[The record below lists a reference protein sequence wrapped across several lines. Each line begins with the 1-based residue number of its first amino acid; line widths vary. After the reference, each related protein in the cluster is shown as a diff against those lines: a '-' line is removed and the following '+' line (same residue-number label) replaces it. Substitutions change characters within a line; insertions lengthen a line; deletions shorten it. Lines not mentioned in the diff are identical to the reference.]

1 MTEQTKITQKEE
13 KYDKKKSHKQKQKIS
28 PKRKQ
33 FKRLKV
39 ATKKSRQSKDSTLV
53 A

>member
-1 MTEQTKITQKEE
+1 MTEQTKFTQKEV
-13 KYDKKKSHKQKQKIS
+13 KHDQKSHKQKQKIS

-33 FKRLKV
+33 FKMLKV
-39 ATKKSRQSKDSTLV
+39 ATKNSRQSKDSTLV